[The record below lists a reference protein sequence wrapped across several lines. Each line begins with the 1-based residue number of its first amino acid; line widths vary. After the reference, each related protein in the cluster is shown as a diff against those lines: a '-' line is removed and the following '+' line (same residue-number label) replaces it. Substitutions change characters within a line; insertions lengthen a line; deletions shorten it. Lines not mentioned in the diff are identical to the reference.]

1 MSSIP
6 VTDRPKRVSTHDL
19 STALRIGVARLGR
32 RLRAE
37 KADDEV
43 SDAQISALA
52 FLVREGA
59 HTLGELSE
67 RERVT
72 PPSMNRTVNCLADS
86 GFIVRVADPA
96 DGRKVVVTPT
106 EKGRELVAE
115 TRRRRD
121 AWLYQRLRTLTPEQR
136 RTLAD
141 AAAIMRELADS

>member
-1 MSSIP
+1 MSESTT
-6 VTDRPKRVSTHDL
+6 VDRPKRVSTHDL
-19 STALRIGVARLGR
+19 STAVRIGVARLSR

-72 PPSMNRTVNCLADS
+72 PPSMNRTVNCLADA
-86 GFIVRVADPA
+86 GYIIRAADPK

-106 EKGRELVAE
+106 DTGRELVAE

-141 AAAIMRELADS
+141 AATIMRELADS